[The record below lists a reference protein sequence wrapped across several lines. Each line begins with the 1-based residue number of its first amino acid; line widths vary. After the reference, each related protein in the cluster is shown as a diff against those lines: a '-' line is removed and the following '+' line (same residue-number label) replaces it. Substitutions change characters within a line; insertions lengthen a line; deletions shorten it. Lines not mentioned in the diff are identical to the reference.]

1 MERKEGWSPV
11 QAAAAVG
18 AAALLG
24 VFLPLALRGEWD
36 RLLAPAPPGPW
47 LQASLAGKEGL
58 VWAHFLAILPNN
70 LGILLL
76 AALGMPHLA
85 RLLRRAPRS
94 LPLIYVTAVGFSAG
108 VALTPAGMPYWGLAY
123 TALSLPYALLELAA
137 YTAAGL
143 FGQAR
148 LLGNPPP
155 WRLLLLALG
164 LLLLAALVEA
174 ATIAAVWE
182 RTVPR

>member
-1 MERKEGWSPV
+1 MERKEGWSPA
-11 QAAAAVG
+11 QAAAAVS

-24 VFLPLALRGEWD
+24 LLLPIALRNEWSH
-36 RLLAPAPPGPW
+36 LLAPAPPGPW
-47 LQASLAGKEGL
+47 LRASLAGKEEL

-108 VALTPAGMPYWGLAY
+108 IVLTPAGMPYWGLAY
-123 TALSLPYALLELAA
+123 TVLSLPYALPELAA

-148 LLGNPPP
+148 VLGKPPP

-174 ATIAAVWE
+174 AVIAAVWE
-182 RTVPR
+182 RRAPR